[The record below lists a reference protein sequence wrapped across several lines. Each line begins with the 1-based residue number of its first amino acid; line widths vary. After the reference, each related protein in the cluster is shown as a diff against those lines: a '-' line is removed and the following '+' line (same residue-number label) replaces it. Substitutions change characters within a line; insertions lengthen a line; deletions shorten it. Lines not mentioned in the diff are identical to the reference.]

1 MASPADLSTDTRG
14 AGLLPSQ
21 PYVAL
26 HPHYGMLLG
35 VADFQ
40 ADQAYHRGK
49 MRLHNAWLHGAGVVW
64 GLGVTADLP
73 RGEIAVAPGL
83 ACDGFGRELHS
94 EQPMCLHL
102 GRWFAAHRGDAG
114 FSFTEDSGSVR
125 FDAHVRIRHRAC
137 LAQPV
142 PALADSCG
150 EGGGMAYARV
160 FETVEIELVPGLAPA
175 PVHRH
180 HLLRVLLGLDE
191 ARTDDDGHVLLA
203 DQTALDAR
211 AAIAAAAP
219 ADRVT
224 TAAAAFHHISV
235 LDTLADSPASD
246 PDDAESGLFPA
257 DAPPALVLADVS
269 GIELTVQ
276 EDGFALAAAS
286 VANEVRAVLL
296 PSATLQAASGAFL
309 AAIA

>member
-14 AGLLPSQ
+14 AGLQPSQ
-21 PYVAL
+21 PYVSL

-49 MRLHNAWLHGAGVVW
+49 MRLHNAWLHGEGVVW
-64 GLGVTADLP
+64 GLGVAADLP

-83 ACDGFGRELHS
+83 AYDGYGRELHLD
-94 EQPMCLHL
+94 QPMCLHV
-102 GRWFAAHRGDAG
+102 GRWFAAHRDDAG
-114 FSFTEDSGSVR
+114 FSYTESGGSVQ

-137 LAQPV
+137 LTQPV

-150 EGGGMAYARV
+150 EGGGMAYSRV
-160 FETVEIELVPGLAPA
+160 FETVEVELVPGPAPA
-175 PVHRH
+175 TVHRH
-180 HLLRVLLGLDE
+180 HLLRVLLGLDP
-191 ARTDDDGHVLLA
+191 ARTDDDGNVLLA

-235 LDTLADSPASD
+235 LDTLADTPASD
-246 PDDAESGLFPA
+246 PDDTERGLFPA
-257 DAPPALVLADVS
+257 GASPALVLADVS
-269 GIELTVQ
+269 GIELTAQ
-276 EDGFALAAAS
+276 EDGHLLAAATA
-286 VANEVRAVLL
+286 ANEARAVLL